1 MCGLTAALPKRR
13 DQVDSVVR
21 TITKAAQTGEVGD
34 GKIFVL
40 PVADIVRMCA
50 PCRMLDPFHLFCCL
64 LLDVFIFRGL
74 TPAQHSNAEESLCLK
89 WSVKRDPW

>member
-1 MCGLTAALPKRR
+1 MCGLTAAWPKRR

-50 PCRMLDPFHLFCCL
+50 SCPMLDPINLLCCH
-64 LLDVFIFRGL
+64 LLDVFISWD
-74 TPAQHSNAEESLCLK
+74 AQPHSTLMLK
-89 WSVKRDPW
+89 KAFA

>member
-1 MCGLTAALPKRR
+1 MCGLTAALRKRR

-50 PCRMLDPFHLFCCL
+50 SCPC
-64 LLDVFIFRGL
+64 L
-74 TPAQHSNAEESLCLK
+74 TPPISSGVSCWHVFN
-89 WSVKRDPW
+89 PWGL